1 MNSVRLRPAV
11 PADAALLH
19 AWDREP
25 HVIRA
30 VTDDPTAE
38 EAFIDADWEQEL
50 SDQSPVSFF
59 LIGEDNGR
67 PVGAMQV
74 IDPQL
79 EPTHYWG
86 EIEPNLRA
94 LDIWLGPAD
103 ALGRGVG
110 TTMMTQAIDTCF
122 AASEVTAIVIDPL
135 ASNADAHR
143 FYQRVGFRPVERRL
157 FGPDDCLVHRLERAE
172 WEARS

>member
-1 MNSVRLRPAV
+1 MKSIRLRPAE

-25 HVIRA
+25 HVIKA

-38 EAFIDADWEQEL
+38 EAFIDADWEQEI
-50 SDQSPVSFF
+50 SDQSPVSYF
-59 LIGEDNGR
+59 LIGEENGR

-74 IDPQL
+74 IDPHL
-79 EPTHYWG
+79 EPTRYWG

-103 ALGRGVG
+103 ALGRGIG
-110 TTMMTQAIDTCF
+110 TAMMAQAIDACF
-122 AASEVTAIVIDPL
+122 ADPVVTAIVIDPL
-135 ASNADAHR
+135 ASNGEAHR
-143 FYQRVGFRPVERRL
+143 FYQRLGFRPVERRL
-157 FGPDDCLVHRLERAE
+157 FGPDDCLVHRLERAQ

>member
-11 PADAALLH
+11 PADATLLH

-30 VTDDPTAE
+30 VTDDPAAE

-103 ALGRGVG
+103 ALGRGLG

-143 FYQRVGFRPVERRL
+143 FYQRLGFRPVERRL
-157 FGPDDCLVHRLERAE
+157 FGADDCLVHRLERAE

>member
-30 VTDDPTAE
+30 VTDDPAAE

-103 ALGRGVG
+103 ALGRGLG

-143 FYQRVGFRPVERRL
+143 FYQRLGFRPVERRL
-157 FGPDDCLVHRLERAE
+157 FGSDDCLVHRLERAE